1 EVPHARSAIIGNKQD
16 LRGALTIEKIENF
29 FKLKTYPMVANR
41 RENRNKMIRIIADVM
56 DINPESSPLVKE
68 LFENVEPINIF
79 EQMTE
84 EVESKFTS
92 EIKAEIST
100 ETNQVVHAKMASDVE
115 IKSNILLEKI
125 EKIEEIEKS
134 QPKAAFIDA
143 AKERKQIMSQT
154 IKKNLKE
161 LIIVE
166 DIYSKVAEEIMEA
179 GKEAITTHISSNA
192 SNFINAI
199 NCAFLTMSNPEEYP
213 NFSSLLK
220 KFNLF
225 TLKTSDLNEVRAI
238 YVKTLEKIHEW
249 ENFKSV

>member
-1 EVPHARSAIIGNKQD
+1 
-16 LRGALTIEKIENF
+16 
-29 FKLKTYPMVANR
+29 MVANR

-79 EQMTE
+79 EKISVVTSSKSVK
-84 EVESKFTS
+84 EVD
-92 EIKAEIST
+92 
-100 ETNQVVHAKMASDVE
+100 ETVTGGNQPIHAKMASDAE
-115 IKSNILLEKI
+115 SESYELMEQI
-125 EKIEEIEKS
+125 EKVEEIEKS
-134 QPKAAFIDA
+134 KPQVSISNGTWERTQKKA
-143 AKERKQIMSQT
+143 RT

-161 LIIVE
+161 LIIV
-166 DIYSKVAEEIMEA
+166 DDVYSKVAEEIMEA
-179 GKEAITTHISSNA
+179 GKEAIKTHISNNA
-192 SNFINAI
+192 SNFVNAI

-238 YVKTLEKIHEW
+238 YVKTLERISEW
-249 ENFKSV
+249 EKFKSI